1 LRILERIYNK
11 QVEKQSAVAEL
22 KQEEAVADVVDKMI
36 EEDEEESGV
45 DSNSGESEADADH
58 DGCQETDSKFDRKKN
73 RKKTRKASKTKTE
86 DKGEDIGPSENNQEQ
101 EAVAAKVEKEAT
113 VEKADVALLIPQK
126 TQSIFF
132 KHLPV
137 NVTRQDLEEVVN

>member
-11 QVEKQSAVAEL
+11 QVEKQSAVGEL
-22 KQEEAVADVVDKMI
+22 KQEEDVAADVVDKMI

-45 DSNSGESEADADH
+45 DSNSGESEADAD
-58 DGCQETDSKFDRKKN
+58 QETDSKFDRKKN

-86 DKGEDIGPSENNQEQ
+86 DKGEDIGQSENNQEQ
-101 EAVAAKVEKEAT
+101 EAAAAKVEKEAS
-113 VEKADVALLIPQK
+113 VEKADETLLIPQK